1 MSATASKK
9 SRGPTKNRPGGRPHL
24 TRNAAILTVAA
35 VLVLFGIYL
44 VSRPDD
50 TTAKGSGKAGAYAFQ
65 VGDPGTGKPAPSVK
79 LTATDGSTFDLAAH
93 QGKNTLLYFQE
104 GVGCQPC
111 WDQIVDIQK
120 HRSQFHALGIDD
132 IVTIT
137 GDPTSALRQKAADG
151 GITIPVLSDPD
162 LAVSR
167 TYDANHYGMMGDS
180 TDGHTFVLVGPD
192 GQIRWRADYGG
203 APDYTMYVPVSN
215 LVADMRKGIGAHA

>member
-1 MSATASKK
+1 MSKK
-9 SRGPTKNRPGGRPHL
+9 SKGSSKSQARRHPA
-24 TRNAAILTVAA
+24 RNAVIVAVAA

-44 VSRPDD
+44 VSRPGDNK
-50 TTAKGSGKAGAYAFQ
+50 AGGNAKAGAYSFQ
-65 VGDPGTGKPAPSVK
+65 VGDPGTGKAAPPVT
-79 LTATDGSTFDLAAH
+79 LTATDGSTFDLAAR

-120 HRSQFHALGIDD
+120 HRAQFHAMGIDD

-137 GDPTSALRQKAADG
+137 GDPKSALSQKATDDG
-151 GITIPVLSDPD
+151 VTIPVLSDPG
-162 LAVSR
+162 LKVSR

-192 GQIRWRADYGG
+192 GTIRWRADYGG
-203 APDYTMYVPVSN
+203 APDFTMYVPVSN
-215 LVADMRKGIGAHA
+215 LLADMRKGVGA